1 MKKLLT
7 VFIVLTMVLSIVG
20 CSPKS
25 DGGNQTNNSA
35 NAPSYSFINDVNL
48 DQYAIVYSASDLD
61 YAKRAAEY
69 IKAEISVRTGLDLP
83 LITDGEAERANEIV
97 VGNTTRAI
105 SESLDAECGDLQFA
119 ILADGGDIALEADYF
134 VIAAAAYYFIET
146 YVPSDDYKANVPNE
160 VRVLDP
166 IVKEAKNYI
175 VLIGDGMGYYQTKM
189 FDYME
194 NNYDFSDGEDIF
206 YGYMLPYQG
215 YSRTDSLS
223 GTTDSAA
230 GGTALSAGTKTIN
243 GYLGLDKDKNEV
255 QLITELAILR
265 GMKAGVMS
273 TETNTGAT
281 PASFSSH
288 VPDRKDSS
296 AIRESQLELM
306 TNGLEIKCGYN
317 VKDMRVITNY
327 INETI
332 SKVEDEDGFFIMY
345 EEAYIDKHCHDNNLE
360 ATFEA
365 LIRFNQAIGNFM
377 EYAFYN
383 PDTFVLITADHETGG
398 LAPDE
403 NGVLTYSS
411 EDHTSADVPVFA
423 YGWGAELFD
432 GQTVEN
438 IQIPMTIASFMG
450 VYYFGDQ
457 SEFSYL
463 GKE

>member
-25 DGGNQTNNSA
+25 NEDNQTNN
-35 NAPSYSFINDVNL
+35 NENKPSYSFINDVNL
-48 DQYAIVYSASDLD
+48 DQYSIVYSASDLD
-61 YAKRAAEY
+61 YSKRAAEY
-69 IKAEISVRTGLDLP
+69 IKAEILSRTGLDLP
-83 LITDGEAERANEIV
+83 LITDGEAERVNEIV
-97 VGNTTRAI
+97 VGNTNRAI
-105 SESLDAECGDLQFA
+105 SESLDAETGDLQFA
-119 ILADGGDIALEADYF
+119 ILAEGGDVALEADYF

-146 YVPSDDYKANVPNE
+146 YVPSDDYKASVPNE

-175 VLIGDGMGYYQTKM
+175 VMIGDGMGVYQTKM

-194 NNYDFSDGEDIF
+194 NNYDFSDGEDLF

-230 GGTALSAGTKTIN
+230 GGTALSSGRKT
-243 GYLGLDKDKNEV
+243 YNEYIGRGPDGSDV
-255 QLITELAILR
+255 QLITELAISL

-273 TETNTGAT
+273 TETQTGAT
-281 PASFSSH
+281 PASFSAHAS
-288 VPDRKDSS
+288 DRDSSS
-296 AIRESQLELM
+296 AIRESQTSLQTQL
-306 TNGLEIKCGYN
+306 GLVLKCGFTTP
-317 VKDMRVITNY
+317 KVIDSY
-327 INETI
+327 ISETI
-332 SKVEDEDGFFIMY
+332 SKIENENGFFLMY
-345 EEAYIDKHCHDNNLE
+345 EEAFIDKKCHNNDIDG
-360 ATFEA
+360 TFEA
-365 LIRFNQAIGNFM
+365 VVRFNQAIGFVM

-398 LAPDE
+398 LAPDG

-411 EDHTSADVPVFA
+411 GEHTSADVPVFA
-423 YGWGAELFD
+423 YGYSAELFD

-450 VYYFGDQ
+450 VYDFGDQ
-457 SEFSYL
+457 SVFSYL